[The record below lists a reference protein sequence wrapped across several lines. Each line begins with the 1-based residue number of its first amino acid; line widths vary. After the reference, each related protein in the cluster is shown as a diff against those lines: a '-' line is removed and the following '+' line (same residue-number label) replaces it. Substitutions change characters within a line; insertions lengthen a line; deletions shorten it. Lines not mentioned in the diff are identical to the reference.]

1 MTKSQGRRLDLSN
14 LPGEKV
20 PEKLFLFAHDNIDS
34 ICIGLVTPHCVSTSY
49 FVLLSVLW
57 TLLGFK
63 IAYINGLND
72 LKKKKE
78 IEWSLQ
84 QIWLLLTK
92 K

>member
-63 IAYINGLND
+63 INGLND